1 MPTLRQC
8 AEDKSWRVRYMVAD
22 KFTEL
27 QVIGL
32 LLFFFRIYEY
42 MIQLCCCFSVRI
54 TNIWCN
60 HLSVA
65 CPGCCWKRDHKDR
78 PGASFPIS
86 PQRLR
91 SWGRVETYKT
101 IQSHMIF
108 YSRWELQQPTKWK
121 TSAWRWTS
129 LSKNRFGNFYQDCIW
144 RSFYLRFLM
153 LGDHDPP
160 SAVREGAGDR
170 RQSACKICSC
180 LGELSCALLI

>member
-78 PGASFPIS
+78 PGASLPIS
-86 PQRLR
+86 AERLR
-91 SWGRVETYKT
+91 SRG
-101 IQSHMIF
+101 
-108 YSRWELQQPTKWK
+108 
-121 TSAWRWTS
+121 
-129 LSKNRFGNFYQDCIW
+129 RFGRLTTLLR
-144 RSFYLRFLM
+144 RSLLP
-153 LGDHDPP
+153 GE
-160 SAVREGAGDR
+160 S
-170 RQSACKICSC
+170 CSC
-180 LGELSCALLI
+180 SQSERLLPGPGQICARTGFN